1 MQKPFNAKQIHILN
15 VAEELIA
22 QNGFENTSVR
32 EISKNANINVAMI
45 SYYFGSK
52 EKMMTCLYEYRIQ
65 RSKEK
70 FSELT
75 QILGN
80 IKPEIQIKEIINF
93 VVGEVLKYTHFHG
106 FVTQEMKNSER
117 VKNLLTDFYIICTN
131 VIEKIIEK
139 GMATGV
145 FKKPAKAE
153 DIISTIVGTVLF
165 TIRNRPFYEK
175 ILNCTSQEL
184 PSRIEKKV
192 IEHLHNSVFAILGF
206 DEN

>member
-131 VIEKIIEK
+131 VIEK

-175 ILNCTSQEL
+175 ILNCTSQDL

-206 DEN
+206 DEK

>member
-153 DIISTIVGTVLF
+153 DIISTI
-165 TIRNRPFYEK
+165 RNRPFYEK
-175 ILNCTSQEL
+175 ILNCTSQDL

-206 DEN
+206 DEK

>member
-80 IKPEIQIKEIINF
+80 IRPEIQIKEII
-93 VVGEVLKYTHFHG
+93 T
-106 FVTQEMKNSER
+106 S
-117 VKNLLTDFYIICTN
+117 
-131 VIEKIIEK
+131 
-139 GMATGV
+139 
-145 FKKPAKAE
+145 AKAKQ
-153 DIISTIVGTVLF
+153 VRVLF
-165 TIRNRPFYEK
+165 MQKEFYLVLMK
-175 ILNCTSQEL
+175 ML
-184 PSRIEKKV
+184 R
-192 IEHLHNSVFAILGF
+192 
-206 DEN
+206 

>member
-32 EISKNANINVAMI
+32 EISKKANINVAMI

-175 ILNCTSQEL
+175 ILNCTSQDL
-184 PSRIEKKV
+184 PSRIEKR
-192 IEHLHNSVFAILGF
+192 
-206 DEN
+206 

>member
-22 QNGFENTSVR
+22 QNGFEDTSVR
-32 EISKNANINVAMI
+32 EISKKANINVAMI

-52 EKMMTCLYEYRIQ
+52 EKMMTSLYEYRIQ

-80 IKPEIQIKEIINF
+80 IRPEIQIKEIINF

-106 FVTQEMKNSER
+106 FVT
-117 VKNLLTDFYIICTN
+117 NLLTDFYLICTN
-131 VIEKIIEK
+131 IIEKIIEK
-139 GMATGV
+139 GIATGT

-165 TIRNRPFYEK
+165 TIRNRSFYEK
-175 ILNCTSQEL
+175 FLNCTSQDL
-184 PSRIEKKV
+184 PLKIEKKV
-192 IEHLHNSVFAILGF
+192 IEHLHNCVFAILGF
-206 DEN
+206 DEK

>member
-93 VVGEVLKYTHFHG
+93 VVGEVLKYTHLHQCHRKNHRKRHG
-106 FVTQEMKNSER
+106 YGSFQKTSES
-117 VKNLLTDFYIICTN
+117 
-131 VIEKIIEK
+131 
-139 GMATGV
+139 GGH
-145 FKKPAKAE
+145 
-153 DIISTIVGTVLF
+153 
-165 TIRNRPFYEK
+165 
-175 ILNCTSQEL
+175 
-184 PSRIEKKV
+184 
-192 IEHLHNSVFAILGF
+192 HLHYRWDCTIYHQK
-206 DEN
+206 